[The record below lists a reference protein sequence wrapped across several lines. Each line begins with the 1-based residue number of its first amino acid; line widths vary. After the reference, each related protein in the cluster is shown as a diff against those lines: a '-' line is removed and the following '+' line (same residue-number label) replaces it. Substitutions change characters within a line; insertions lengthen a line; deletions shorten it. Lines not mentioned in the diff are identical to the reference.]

1 MRDTSTLRRG
11 PIQQRPLPLRAGTRG
26 SALALWQT
34 RAFLRALEAVCPP
47 LRAPGALSECVIG
60 VTGDAIQDRPLAEI
74 GGKGL
79 FAKEI
84 HESLLDGRID
94 VAVHSLKD
102 LDTALPAGVTI
113 ACTLPR
119 EDARDAMVLSPTY
132 QADAALGLGAL
143 PQGATV
149 GTCSVR
155 RQAQLL
161 YARPDLNIVPMRGN
175 VQTRLRKLGENACDG
190 TTLAFA
196 GLRRLGLE
204 STAHVLFAPEEM
216 LPAAGQGIIAIT
228 VRSDDYELLT
238 MLDAMADPEAKA
250 ACRAER
256 ALLAVLDG
264 TCSTPIG
271 SHARLLPGGKMRLTG
286 MIASPDGRFLARRS
300 LDGAAEDATRI
311 GVELGMELR
320 GACPAWL
327 RAALFNASRPTLTS
341 AAITRLALQAAE

>member
-1 MRDTSTLRRG
+1 MRDTHALRRG

-26 SALALWQT
+26 SVLALWQT
-34 RAFLRALEAVCPP
+34 RAFLSALEAVCPP
-47 LRAPGALSECVIG
+47 LRAPGALQECVIG

-84 HESLLDGRID
+84 HEALLDGRVD

-113 ACTLPR
+113 ACTLRR
-119 EDARDAMVLSPTY
+119 EDARDAMVLAEAHQP
-132 QADAALGLGAL
+132 DAALGLGAL
-143 PQGATV
+143 PEGSTV

-161 YARPDLNIVPMRGN
+161 YARPDLRIAPMRGN
-175 VQTRLRKLGENACDG
+175 VQTRLRKLASGTCDG

-204 STAHVLFAPEEM
+204 SAAHVVFDPEEM

-228 VRSDDYELLT
+228 VRSEDYELMT
-238 MLDAMADPEAKA
+238 MLDAMSDPEAKA

-271 SHARLLPGGKMRLTG
+271 SHARLLPGGKLRLTG
-286 MIASPDGRFLARRS
+286 LVASPDGSFLARRM
-300 LDGAAEDATRI
+300 LEGAAEDATRL
-311 GVELGMELR
+311 GVELGMALR
-320 GACPAWL
+320 ADCPAGL
-327 RAALFNASRPTLTS
+327 RAALFTGSR
-341 AAITRLALQAAE
+341 AAPVLAEA

>member
-1 MRDTSTLRRG
+1 MYSTPATVYRG

-26 SALALWQT
+26 SLLALWQT
-34 RAFLRALEAVCPP
+34 RAFLRALEDICPP
-47 LRAPGALSECVIG
+47 LRAPGALAECVIG

-74 GGKGL
+74 GGKAL

-84 HESLLDGRID
+84 HEALLAGRID

-102 LDTALPAGVTI
+102 LDTDLPEGVTI
-113 ACTLPR
+113 ACLLRR
-119 EDARDAMVLSPTY
+119 EDARDAMVLGAEWQS
-132 QADAALGLGAL
+132 AASRGLAALPEGAV
-143 PQGATV
+143 V

-161 YARPDLNIVPMRGN
+161 YARPDLRIVPMRGN
-175 VQTRLRKLGENACDG
+175 VQTRLRKVGAGDCAG
-190 TTLAFA
+190 TLLALA

-204 STAHVLFAPEEM
+204 QHAHIVFDPEEM
-216 LPAAGQGIIAIT
+216 LPAAGQGIIAVT
-228 VRSDDYELLT
+228 VRSDDESLLT

-271 SHARLLPGGKMRLTG
+271 SHARLLPGGMLRLTG
-286 MIASPDGRFLARRS
+286 LIASPDGTFMARRS
-300 LDGAAEDATRI
+300 LEGPAEDATRL

-320 GACPAWL
+320 GEAPASL
-327 RAALFNASRPTLTS
+327 LASLFENSRPKAL
-341 AAITRLALQAAE
+341 AAGRALIAAE

>member
-1 MRDTSTLRRG
+1 MRDTNALRRG

-47 LRAPGALSECVIG
+47 LRAPGALTECVIG
-60 VTGDAIQDRPLAEI
+60 VTGDAIQDRPLAAI

-84 HESLLDGRID
+84 HEALLDGRID

-102 LDTALPAGVTI
+102 LDTALPPGVTI
-113 ACTLPR
+113 ACTLAR
-119 EDARDAMVLSPTY
+119 EDARDALVLGRPY
-132 QADAALGLGAL
+132 EPGAALGLGAL
-143 PQGATV
+143 PRGAAV

-161 YARPDLNIVPMRGN
+161 HARPDLRIVPMRGN
-175 VQTRLRKLGENACDG
+175 VQTRLRKLAEGQCDG

-196 GLRRLGLE
+196 GLKRLGLE
-204 STAHVLFAPEEM
+204 STAHVLFEPEEM
-216 LPAAGQGIIAIT
+216 LPAAGQGIIAVT
-228 VRSDDYELLT
+228 VRSDDHELMT

-250 ACRAER
+250 AGRAER

-271 SHARLLPGGKMRLTG
+271 SHARLLPGGKLRLTG
-286 MIASPDGRFLARRS
+286 LIASPDGRFLARRS
-300 LDGAAEDATRI
+300 LAGAAEDATRI

-320 GACPAWL
+320 AACPATL
-327 RAALFNASRPTLTS
+327 QAALFNASRLPAR
-341 AAITRLALQAAE
+341 AALEVVG

>member
-1 MRDTSTLRRG
+1 MKDTSTLRRG

-47 LRAPGALSECVIG
+47 LRAPGALSEHVIG
-60 VTGDAIQDRPLAEI
+60 VTGDAIQNRPLAEI

-84 HESLLDGRID
+84 HEALLEGHID

-102 LDTALPAGVTI
+102 LDTVMPAGVTI

-119 EDARDAMVLSPTY
+119 EDARDAMVLNAACQP
-132 QADAALGLGAL
+132 DAALGLAAL
-143 PQGATV
+143 PEGAVV

-161 YARPDLNIVPMRGN
+161 HARPDLRIVPMRGN
-175 VQTRLRKLGENACDG
+175 VQTRLRKLGEGACDG
-190 TTLAFA
+190 TTLAYA
-196 GLRRLGLE
+196 GLRRLGLA
-204 STAHVLFAPEEM
+204 STAHVLFDPEEM

-228 VRSDDYELLT
+228 VRSDDLELLT
-238 MLDAMADPEAKA
+238 LLDAMSDPEAKA
-250 ACRAER
+250 AARAER
-256 ALLAVLDG
+256 GLLAVLDG

-271 SHARLLPGGKMRLTG
+271 SHARLLPGGKLRLTG
-286 MIASPDGRFLARRS
+286 LIASPDGRFMARRT
-300 LDGAAEDATRI
+300 LAGAAEDATRL
-311 GVELGMELR
+311 GVELGMQLR
-320 GACPAWL
+320 AECPAWL
-327 RAALFNASRPTLTS
+327 RADLFSGSRVELQS
-341 AAITRLALQAAE
+341 VLAAAE

>member
-1 MRDTSTLRRG
+1 MKNTNTLRRA

-60 VTGDAIQDRPLAEI
+60 VTGDAIQHRPLAEI

-84 HESLLDGRID
+84 HEALLAGQID

-102 LDTALPAGVTI
+102 LDTVLPPGVTI
-113 ACTLPR
+113 ACTLAR
-119 EDARDAMVLSPTY
+119 EDARDAMVLA
-132 QADAALGLGAL
+132 ADHEPAAASGLGAL
-143 PQGATV
+143 PQGAVV

-161 YARPDLNIVPMRGN
+161 HARPDLRIVPMRGN
-175 VQTRLRKLGENACDG
+175 VQTRLRKLAGGACDG
-190 TTLAFA
+190 TTLAYA

-204 STAHVLFAPEEM
+204 SAAHVLFDPEEM
-216 LPAAGQGIIAIT
+216 LPAAGQGIIAVT
-228 VRSDDYELLT
+228 VRSDDLELLT
-238 MLDAMADPEAKA
+238 LLDAMSDPEAKA
-250 ACRAER
+250 ASRAER

-264 TCSTPIG
+264 TCATPIG
-271 SHARLLPGGKMRLTG
+271 SHARLLPGGKLRLTG
-286 MIASPDGRFLARRS
+286 LIASPDGSFMARRTLS
-300 LDGAAEDATRI
+300 GAAEDATRL
-311 GVELGMELR
+311 GVELGMVLR
-320 GACPAWL
+320 GECPDWL
-327 RAALFNASRPTLTS
+327 RATLFSGS
-341 AAITRLALQAAE
+341 QSQAETAMAVAG